1 MSLMRLSVKKAAH
14 ADMSRAAYRKSG
26 GKPHKVRQ
34 RHQTPQEIRGKA
46 TSEMSAQ
53 SPVSHSALLTDS
65 LVFDWKA
72 QSFRADLIF
81 VLPVSICLALG
92 IWLGHPGAGLI
103 AAGGAFTVGFGAK
116 QNIDESHLL
125 PMILASLGIAAAT
138 FIGMIA
144 GHTNFILVLF
154 TAGAGFVYG
163 MLSLRQPGVS
173 WVGQQ
178 SVAFLLVASAFPFSP
193 RAAAVRSGLVLAG
206 GALQI
211 LTSSIL
217 LHLLQQLRTDL
228 LSVARYLREEHN
240 ALRSSV
246 EQAARSLVKRSPA
259 SSAVPYAIRLAVTL
273 GVSTEIY
280 RQFGFVS
287 GYWIPMTALLVLRP
301 GLSDTVSRAIA
312 RTIGT
317 LAGAVLASFFL
328 AHLAPAPPTLAFLT
342 LLFAWFSYSLN
353 NVNYGL
359 FTLSLTAYIVCLLA
373 LNSLP
378 GKEVAYHRAVSTMI
392 GGGLALTVRLLVI
405 RYRQKHSTPAT
416 VS

>member
-1 MSLMRLSVKKAAH
+1 MSTPSPA
-14 ADMSRAAYRKSG
+14 SRAAPY
-26 GKPHKVRQ
+26 
-34 RHQTPQEIRGKA
+34 
-46 TSEMSAQ
+46 
-53 SPVSHSALLTDS
+53 LTDS
-65 LVFDWKA
+65 LVFDWQA

-81 VLPVSICLALG
+81 VLPILICLSVA
-92 IWLGHPGAGLI
+92 IWLGRPGAGLI
-103 AAGGAFTVGFGAK
+103 VAGGAFTVGFGAK

-125 PMILASLGIAAAT
+125 PMILACLAIGAAT

-144 GHTNFILVLF
+144 GHTNLILVF
-154 TAGAGFVYG
+154 IAAGSGFAYG
-163 MLSLRQPGVS
+163 MLSMRQAGVS

-178 SVAFLLVASAFPFSP
+178 AVVFLLVASAFPFSP
-193 RAAAVRSGLVLAG
+193 RAAAVRSGLVMAG

-217 LHLLQQLRTDL
+217 LRLLRQLRTDL
-228 LSVARYLREEHN
+228 LLVARYLREEHE

-246 EQAARSLVKRSPA
+246 EQAARALMKRNPA
-259 SSAVPYAIRLAVTL
+259 PSAVPFALRVAVTV

-280 RQFGFVS
+280 RRFGFAN

-301 GLSDTVSRAIA
+301 ALTDTASRAIA

-328 AHLAPAPPTLAFLT
+328 VHLAPTPPALAVLT
-342 LLFAWFSYSLN
+342 LFFAWLSYSLN

-359 FTLSLTAYIVCLLA
+359 FTLCLTAYIVCLLA

-378 GKEVAYHRAVSTMI
+378 GKEVAYHRAVSTVI
-392 GGGLALTVRLLVI
+392 GGGLALTVRLFVI
-405 RYRQKHSTPAT
+405 RYRQKHSTPA
-416 VS
+416 SA